1 MLSLTTDYLQQL
13 LGSFW
18 WPFSRLLGAFLVM
31 PFLGHIHVPV
41 LIRVLLALLLAALI
55 IPILPAVPVLDAL
68 SFRAVLLA
76 LEQLL
81 LGMMLGL
88 FLSIMLH
95 ILSLLSTILS
105 MQMGLSMALA
115 NDPGSSSSQPLLG
128 QMLVMYGTLLFLAL
142 DGHLVAI
149 GIIVDSFRLWPI
161 GNGLFDLPL
170 MQLIGQFGWMFA
182 AALMLA
188 LPAVM
193 AMLVVNLTFGV
204 LSRSAPSL
212 NIFALGF
219 PMTMIMGLVCVL
231 LSFSTLP
238 DRYSDFCLDA
248 LFAMHQFLGG
258 SQ

>member
-1 MLSLTTDYLQQL
+1 M
-13 LGSFW
+13 
-18 WPFSRLLGAFLVM
+18 
-31 PFLGHIHVPV
+31 
-41 LIRVLLALLLAALI
+41 
-55 IPILPAVPVLDAL
+55 
-68 SFRAVLLA
+68 
-76 LEQLL
+76 
-81 LGMMLGL
+81 
-88 FLSIMLH
+88 
-95 ILSLLSTILS
+95 
-105 MQMGLSMALA
+105 
-115 NDPGSSSSQPLLG
+115 
-128 QMLVMYGTLLFLAL
+128 
-142 DGHLVAI
+142 VAI